1 MTQEEYNNQREQIEL
16 KHLRL
21 QMQVAGLEQEQ
32 REKMLSSLLD
42 AEITYK
48 NKIQKQ
54 TEDQAKEVQ
63 AAEENVWNDRLE
75 MRKRQYEVEQSELQN
90 ALYQNKISEA
100 EFLRQSELLESAYW
114 MDLLNNYALSEEQKT
129 EIQKKQSE
137 KRTEKNK
144 EEYERQKDVAKQ
156 YTDLFTGIATDFG
169 TSIGELIEDGT
180 MSMKQFAKETI
191 NLALDALEKI
201 LYIKF
206 LEIQIRMLL
215 RPLHSTG

>member
-63 AAEENVWNDRLE
+63 AAEEKVWNDRLE

-100 EFLRQSELLESAYW
+100 EFLRQSEFLGSAYW

-129 EIQKKQSE
+129 EIQKK
-137 KRTEKNK
+137 
-144 EEYERQKDVAKQ
+144 
-156 YTDLFTGIATDFG
+156 
-169 TSIGELIEDGT
+169 
-180 MSMKQFAKETI
+180 
-191 NLALDALEKI
+191 
-201 LYIKF
+201 
-206 LEIQIRMLL
+206 
-215 RPLHSTG
+215 